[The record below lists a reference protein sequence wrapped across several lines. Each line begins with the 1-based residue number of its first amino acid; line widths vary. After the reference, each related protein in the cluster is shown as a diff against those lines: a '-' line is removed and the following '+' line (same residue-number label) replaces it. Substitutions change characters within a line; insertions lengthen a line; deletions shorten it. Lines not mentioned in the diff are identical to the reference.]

1 MGENMPAID
10 LSKLAKILSEDQSDE
25 NINSV
30 YRKIDRLPPSVKPH
44 WTESITA
51 IASICVLLFGLLA
64 AGFTGYLNLKEPLIM
79 VIHDVQKNEEN
90 YKAFCSR
97 LSKLETKVEHTK
109 DIIEHD
115 SIRIEYSVDRTKSRL
130 AKIEKFISTVHGPV
144 VLEGD

>member
-1 MGENMPAID
+1 MPVID
-10 LSKLAKILSEDQSDE
+10 LSKLANILSEDQSDE

-30 YRKIDRLPPSVKPH
+30 YQKIDGLKRTNKPH

-64 AGFTGYLNLKEPLIM
+64 AGFTGYLNLKEPLTM
-79 VIHDVQKNEEN
+79 VIHNVQRDKEN
-90 YKAFCSR
+90 YKSFCTR
-97 LSKLETKVEHTK
+97 LSNLEIKVEHTK

-115 SIRIEYSVDRTKSRL
+115 SIRIEYSVERTKSRL

-144 VLEGD
+144 VLEGDN